1 MNIEEQ
7 QILDK
12 LKLAVTERS
21 TDENFVHHKWFIKY
35 HLEIV
40 ENIATELCEKYPQ
53 ANKFRVLTLT
63 WLHDYEKIIDFDNQ
77 YNTEL
82 EATKELMRQIGF
94 KPDFIEEMTTD
105 LNMYNAKDNLQAAS
119 IEIQIVSSSDA
130 ASHSVGPFMCLYW
143 YENPDKSIE
152 DLMAANIRKLSVD
165 WEKKITLPEV
175 KEAFMKY
182 RNFNLQVAGQLPT
195 KYLT

>member
-1 MNIEEQ
+1 MNIEDQ
-7 QILDK
+7 QLLDK
-12 LKLAVTERS
+12 LKTAVTEHS
-21 TDENFVHHKWFIKY
+21 ADENFVHHKWFVKY

-40 ENIATELCEKYPQ
+40 EKIALELCEKYLD
-53 ANKFRVLTLT
+53 ANKFKVLTLA

-82 EATKELMRQIGF
+82 QATKDLMKQLGF
-94 KPDFIEEMTTD
+94 NEGLIEQMTLD
-105 LNMYNAKDNLQAAS
+105 LNTYNAKENLSAAS

-143 YENPDKSIE
+143 YENPSLSVE
-152 DLMAANIRKLSVD
+152 ELMAANIRKITVD

-175 KEAFMKY
+175 KEAFSAY
-182 RNFNLQVAGQLPT
+182 HAFNLQVAGELPE
-195 KYLT
+195 KYLK